1 MQSSK
6 YTLAHTLF
14 LAGKQVQNTSTH
26 SHTNIDTEKSARKII
41 RWQAA
46 PARTHRYIYMTTCG
60 AKLSCLNHLC
70 FHSKTSRRDTL
81 TYIHIATRPEK
92 IQSYMSVN
100 FRTLASELMP
110 RREKHTHTHTHV
122 HTKHQASLHTTATA
136 NSNASTKC
144 IFSSVHTKSSDLK
157 MKSATEDK

>member
-1 MQSSK
+1 MVACHAEFK
-6 YTLAHTLF
+6 IHTH
-14 LAGKQVQNTSTH
+14 TH
-26 SHTNIDTEKSARKII
+26 FKRSARKII

-46 PARTHRYIYMTTCG
+46 PARTHIYIYMTTCG

-110 RREKHTHTHTHV
+110 RREKHTHSTQLTPAREMSLFSRYEKHTHTHKRTYTLNIKQV
-122 HTKHQASLHTTATA
+122 T
-136 NSNASTKC
+136 
-144 IFSSVHTKSSDLK
+144 
-157 MKSATEDK
+157 

>member
-1 MQSSK
+1 MSCR
-6 YTLAHTLF
+6 
-14 LAGKQVQNTSTH
+14 VQNTHTH
-26 SHTNIDTEKSARKII
+26 FKRSARKII

-110 RREKHTHTHTHV
+110 RREKCTHTHTHTHV

-144 IFSSVHTKSSDLK
+144 ILSDLK